1 MKFHRYLILL
11 PINPDM
17 KKIIIIKSLLLA
29 VFANAQVGI
38 NTPNPVNMLDVNG
51 DVNVR
56 KEIRTG
62 GTNLLKGSAGA
73 AGTMLHN
80 NSELNVND
88 WKSVRIADGQGSMSV
103 FSLNTVSDQTGAVFN
118 TPNGLT
124 DPYTEGTAIS
134 SAWTVLPG
142 TNDTFSIT
150 NGVNKVVFT
159 FQTTAQ
165 KTGNGNSSSGFAC
178 GVFVDNTLR
187 AVRTDVLIGSEG
199 SYKIFNLN
207 ATLVNLNPKNNY
219 TVKVACTKRNL
230 NSGKLGIGTAV
241 NATYLNNEMSQSV
254 LTTSVLQP
262 Y

>member
-1 MKFHRYLILL
+1 
-11 PINPDM
+11 M
-17 KKIIIIKSLLLA
+17 KKIIIVKSLLWA
-29 VFANAQVGI
+29 VLANAQVGI

-51 DVNVR
+51 DINVR

-62 GTNLLKGSAGA
+62 GTNLLRGSAGA
-73 AGTMLHN
+73 AGTILHN
-80 NSELNVND
+80 NSEMNTND
-88 WKSVRIADGQGSMSV
+88 WKSIKIADGQGSMSV
-103 FSLNTVSDQTGAVFN
+103 FSLNTVADQTGAVFSS
-118 TPNGLT
+118 PNGVT
-124 DPYTEGTAIS
+124 TPYTEGTALT

-150 NGVNKVVFT
+150 NAVNKVAFT

-165 KTGNGNSSSGFAC
+165 KTGNTNASSGFAC
-178 GVFVDNTLR
+178 GIFVDNTLR

-207 ATLVNLNPKNNY
+207 ATLTNLMPKNNY
-219 TVKVACTKRNL
+219 AVKVACTKRNL
-230 NSGKLGIGTAV
+230 NSGTLGIGTAV
-241 NATYLNNEMSQSV
+241 NTEFLNNEMSQSV

>member
-1 MKFHRYLILL
+1 
-11 PINPDM
+11 M
-17 KKIIIIKSLLLA
+17 KKIIIVKSLLWAVLA
-29 VFANAQVGI
+29 HAQVGI

-51 DVNVR
+51 DINVR

-62 GTNLLKGSAGA
+62 GTNLLRGSAGA
-73 AGTMLHN
+73 AGTILHN
-80 NSELNVND
+80 NSEMNTND
-88 WKSVRIADGQGSMSV
+88 WKSIKIADGQGSMSV
-103 FSLNTVSDQTGAVFN
+103 FSLNTVADQTGAVFSS
-118 TPNGLT
+118 PNGVT
-124 DPYTEGTAIS
+124 TPYTEGTAIT

-150 NGVNKVVFT
+150 NAVNKVAFT

-165 KTGNGNSSSGFAC
+165 KTGNTNASSGFAC
-178 GVFVDNTLR
+178 GIFVDNTLR

-207 ATLVNLNPKNNY
+207 ATLTNLTPKNNY
-219 TVKVACTKRNL
+219 AVKVACTKRNL
-230 NSGKLGIGTAV
+230 NSGTLGIGTAV
-241 NATYLNNEMSQSV
+241 NTEFLNNEMSQSV

>member
-1 MKFHRYLILL
+1 
-11 PINPDM
+11 M
-17 KKIIIIKSLLLA
+17 KKIIIIQSLLWA
-29 VFANAQVGI
+29 VVATAQVGV

-51 DVNVR
+51 DINVR
-56 KEIRTG
+56 KEVRTG

-73 AGTMLHN
+73 AGTILHN
-80 NSELNVND
+80 NSEMNTND
-88 WKSVRIADGQGSMSV
+88 WKSIKIADGQGSMSV
-103 FSLNTVSDQTGAVFN
+103 FSLNTVADQTGAVFSS
-118 TPNGLT
+118 PNGVT
-124 DPYTEGTAIS
+124 TPYTEGAALT

-165 KTGNGNSSSGFAC
+165 KTGNNNSSSGFAC

-207 ATLVNLNPKNNY
+207 ATLTNLTPKNNY

-230 NSGKLGIGTAV
+230 NSGTLGIGTAV
-241 NATYLNNEMSQSV
+241 NDEFLNNEMSQSV

>member
-1 MKFHRYLILL
+1 
-11 PINPDM
+11 M
-17 KKIIIIKSLLLA
+17 KKIIIIKSLLFAML
-29 VFANAQVGI
+29 ANAQVGI

-51 DVNVR
+51 DINVR

-62 GTNLLKGSAGA
+62 GTNLLRGSAGS
-73 AGTMLHN
+73 AGTILHN
-80 NSELNVND
+80 NSEMNAND
-88 WKSVRIADGQGSMSV
+88 WKSIKIADGQGSMSV
-103 FSLNTVSDQTGAVFN
+103 FSLNTVADQAGASFSS
-118 TPNGLT
+118 PNGST
-124 DPYTEGTAIS
+124 SPYTEGVTS
-134 SAWTVLPG
+134 TSAWTILPG
-142 TNDTFSIT
+142 TVDTFSIT

-178 GVFVDNTLR
+178 GIFVDNTLR

-207 ATLVNLNPKNNY
+207 ATLTNLMPKNNY
-219 TVKVACTKRNL
+219 NVAVACTKRNL
-230 NSGKLGIGTAV
+230 NSGTLGIGRAV
-241 NATYLNNEMSQSV
+241 NTDFLNNEMSQSV